1 LATSIYSSL
10 KIFDPAR
17 QIQFNPDRA
26 NYLVEQARGKRT
38 LHVGCTDAPITADR
52 LAAGTLLHLALRQVT
67 ESILGIDI
75 SEEGLALLRAHGCDD
90 VSLVNAE
97 HLDLSERFQCILAG
111 DVLEHLNN
119 PGLFIEGARRHLTDD
134 GELIIGVPS
143 ALSAGVLKAWL
154 LTREDV
160 HKDHTF
166 YFSPKT
172 LAELCRRHG
181 LLPTKLVFTTQP
193 ALPSESRLFV
203 GVRSLLTWMQP
214 ALSPSLIMHFRPVEC
229 VDQSMYAVWK

>member
-1 LATSIYSSL
+1 MATSIYSSL
-10 KIFDPAR
+10 KIFDPAQR
-17 QIQFNPDRA
+17 IEFKPDRA
-26 NYLVEQARGKRT
+26 AYLVAQARGKRT

-52 LAAGTLLHLALRQVT
+52 LADGTLLHLTLRRVT
-67 ESILGIDI
+67 QSILGIDI
-75 SEEGLALLRAHGCDD
+75 SKEGLALLQAHGCDD
-90 VSLVNAE
+90 VSLVDAE
-97 HLDLSERFQCILAG
+97 HLDLPERFECILAG

-119 PGLFIEGARRHLTDD
+119 PGMFIDGARRHLTDN

-143 ALSAGVLKAWL
+143 ALSAGIVKTWL
-154 LTREDV
+154 HTREDV
-160 HKDHTF
+160 HRDHTF

-203 GVRSLLTWMQP
+203 AVRSMLTRLQP
-214 ALSPSLIMHFRPVEC
+214 ALSPSLIMHFRPSET
-229 VDQSMYAVWK
+229 VDQSAYAVWK